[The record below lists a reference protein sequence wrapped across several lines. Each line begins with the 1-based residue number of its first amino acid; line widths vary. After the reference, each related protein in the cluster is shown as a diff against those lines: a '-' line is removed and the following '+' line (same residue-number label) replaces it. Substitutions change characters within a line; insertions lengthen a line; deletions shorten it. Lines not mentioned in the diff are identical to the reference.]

1 MRWKLIIFVR
11 PEQIS
16 SAAAVE
22 QSTIRWAFVCS
33 GLEPLTHDWW
43 SLSHGNGWENG
54 LDTASAVVIFF
65 YHKGH
70 MAPSFIEE
78 IRVTVNKRS
87 KPYYDTNKK
96 VPWVHG
102 KSKTK
107 KIMQLHHQT
116 APLSPFKASSIVI
129 FLVSGSTQLFRV
141 HKWRRWS
148 QHQLLQ
154 ILFALGS

>member
-1 MRWKLIIFVR
+1 VPQLLNKVRSDERLFVLGSNHLHMIGDHGLMEMDEKMGSIQLR
-11 PEQIS
+11 PS
-16 SAAAVE
+16 S
-22 QSTIRWAFVCS
+22 S
-33 GLEPLTHDWW
+33 
-43 SLSHGNGWENG
+43 
-54 LDTASAVVIFF
+54 FF

-129 FLVSGSTQLFRV
+129 FLVSVSTQLFRV
-141 HKWRRWS
+141 HKWRR
-148 QHQLLQ
+148 
-154 ILFALGS
+154 